1 MVNVSDEFKIAMKE
15 PIKEI
20 QASILIGE
28 QIISSSEDLVSFKVS
43 SSGGILKTAMKKLEG
58 KLIGEYRLIGEIIR
72 ANFSVKTSSGNY
84 EPLDFGSFKV
94 TEVNYIK
101 DNNETTFVAY
111 DFMINTMKKYEVLEI
126 EYPIN
131 LYEYTKKICEQ
142 IGLSLKN
149 TSFKAN
155 NNFLINKELWKN
167 IDGITY
173 RDILTQIAQATASIC
188 IINNDQIEFKEIKTT
203 NETITYDNLF
213 KFILKPKYG
222 EINSVVLSRQPI
234 VGEDVFLKDDNSI
247 NENGLTELNIANNQ
261 IVDKDRETAIIEI
274 YNELKGKY
282 FYPFE
287 IETEGLGWYEIG
299 DILDIQNNNNEK
311 FKVIVLDYEISIDG
325 GIKETLKA
333 EAETKI
339 QSQYQYATNISKRL
353 KNTEII
359 VNKQE
364 QNIQSLVLDMYDK
377 NGKVTENYTKIIQN
391 INKIAN
397 IIQNSG
403 GTNLIKNSVMFALN
417 ENGDPT
423 FWEQNEG
430 GRLKTTS
437 DVESLKAGAISGHSF
452 ILSGGRMEKQ
462 KIIVSKDTTYSFSC
476 RIKKSEL
483 GKAYIKIYNT
493 MEEYIKKYDEGETA
507 YYEEVKFEELKPK
520 ENIYIVEFYSTE
532 ETYFTDVILST
543 GNYKTEW
550 QQANGEIMNT
560 QVNIDVNGVTVKS
573 ETNQGDYTV
582 MSPLEFAG
590 YSNINGTITKI
601 FTLNKDMTEVYR
613 LVAKKEI
620 TMPPLKIV
628 PVMNG
633 EKAGWHFV
641 KSTFGGVKNG
651 DEW

>member
-1 MVNVSDEFKIAMKE
+1 MINVSDEFKIAMKE

-20 QASILIGE
+20 QASILIGD

-58 KLIGEYRLIGEIIR
+58 KLIGEYRMIGEIIR
-72 ANFSVKTSSGNY
+72 TNFSVKTASGNY

-101 DNNETTFVAY
+101 DTNETTFIAY

-149 TSFKAN
+149 TSFKVN
-155 NNFLINKELWKN
+155 NNFLVNKELWKN

-213 KFILKPKYG
+213 KFTLKPKYG

-261 IVDKDRETAIIEI
+261 IVDKDRETAITEI

-311 FKVIVLDYEISIDG
+311 FQVIVLDYEISIDG

-339 QSQYQYATNISKRL
+339 QSQYQYASNISKRL

-377 NGKVTENYTKIIQN
+377 NGKVTENYTKVQQSIDSIINSIQN
-391 INKIAN
+391 TTG
-397 IIQNSG
+397 S
-403 GTNLIKNSVMFALN
+403 NLIKNSVMFGYN
-417 ENGDPT
+417 NDKIPT
-423 FWEQNEG
+423 EWE
-430 GRLKTTS
+430 
-437 DVESLKAGAISGHSF
+437 
-452 ILSGGRMEKQ
+452 
-462 KIIVSKDTTYSFSC
+462 VSKNGNIEMYSDPESF
-476 RIKKSEL
+476 KKRR
-483 GKAYIKIYNT
+483 
-493 MEEYIKKYDEGETA
+493 
-507 YYEEVKFEELKPK
+507 
-520 ENIYIVEFYSTE
+520 
-532 ETYFTDVILST
+532 YFR
-543 GNYKTEW
+543 
-550 QQANGEIMNT
+550 
-560 QVNIDVNGVTVKS
+560 
-573 ETNQGDYTV
+573 
-582 MSPLEFAG
+582 
-590 YSNINGTITKI
+590 
-601 FTLNKDMTEVYR
+601 TL
-613 LVAKKEI
+613 L
-620 TMPPLKIV
+620 
-628 PVMNG
+628 
-633 EKAGWHFV
+633 
-641 KSTFGGVKNG
+641 
-651 DEW
+651 

>member
-1 MVNVSDEFKIAMKE
+1 MINVSDEFKTAMKE

-20 QASILIGE
+20 QASILIGD

-72 ANFSVKTSSGNY
+72 TNFSVKTASGNY

-101 DNNETTFVAY
+101 DTNETTFVAY
-111 DFMINTMKKYEVLEI
+111 DFMINTMKKYEILEI
-126 EYPIN
+126 DYPIN
-131 LYEYTKKICEQ
+131 LYEYTKKLCEQ

-149 TSFKAN
+149 TSFKVN
-155 NNFLINKELWKN
+155 NNFLVSKELWKN

-213 KFILKPKYG
+213 KFTLKPKYG

-261 IVDKDRETAIIEI
+261 IVDKDRETAITGI

-311 FKVIVLDYEISIDG
+311 FQIIVLDYEISIDG

-339 QSQYQYATNISKRL
+339 QSQYQYASNISKRL

-377 NGKVTENYTKIIQN
+377 NGKVAENYTKVQQSIDSIINSIQN
-391 INKIAN
+391 TTG
-397 IIQNSG
+397 S
-403 GTNLIKNSVMFALN
+403 NLIKNSVMFGYN
-417 ENGDPT
+417 NDRIPTEWEVSKNGRIEMYSDPES
-423 FWEQNEG
+423 FKKG
-430 GRLKTTS
+430 G
-437 DVESLKAGAISGHSF
+437 ISGHCF
-452 ILSGGRMEKQ
+452 KLLNKQVKQ
-462 KIIVSKDTTYSFSC
+462 KIIVQADEEDVSENKKLYYSFSC
-476 RIKKSEL
+476 KIKKSAA
-483 GKAYIKIYNT
+483 GTAIIKVYNDN
-493 MEEYIKKYDEGETA
+493 EEYIKEFGNGDTA
-507 YYEEVKFEELKPK
+507 DYLEVVFEQLLPK
-520 ENIYIVEFYSTE
+520 SNYYIVELYGSE
-532 ETYFTDVILST
+532 DSEAIFTDLILSP
-543 GNYKTEW
+543 GKYKSQW
-550 QQANGEIMNT
+550 QQANGEVMNT
-560 QVNIDVNGVTVKS
+560 QVNINIDGIIVKS
-573 ETNQGDYTV
+573 SLYQGDYTI

-590 YSNINGTITKI
+590 YANINGTITKI
-601 FTLNKDMTEVYR
+601 FTLNKDKTEIYK
-613 LVAKKEI
+613 LLAQKEI
-620 TMPPLKIV
+620 AMPPLKII
-628 PVMNG
+628 G
-633 EKAGWHFV
+633 ISEGKKAGWHFV
-641 KSTFGGVKNG
+641 KI
-651 DEW
+651 